1 MTLQTLYALI
11 YDKTLLERL
20 PPSIFYHKIKT
31 NTSVRNSSFSVLFDG
46 PKTQIRPI
54 QRSIFP
60 LLKHSLSRHTHIH
73 TKKRKKPNVRT
84 MFGYMVLR
92 QPGPSLETCQWHIK
106 FIGISHLI
114 LYVIFAENRIYA
126 KTNNFDSHTIAHR
139 SINIM
144 YAHLQKESIE

>member
-20 PPSIFYHKIKT
+20 PPSIFYRKIKT
-31 NTSVRNSSFSVLFDG
+31 NTSVRNSSFFVLFDG

-73 TKKRKKPNVRT
+73 KKKRKKPNVRT
-84 MFGYMVLR
+84 ICLVIWFYGSQVRVLR
-92 QPGPSLETCQWHIK
+92 HVS
-106 FIGISHLI
+106 GISNSLAFRI
-114 LYVIFAENRIYA
+114 LYY
-126 KTNNFDSHTIAHR
+126 TL
-139 SINIM
+139 
-144 YAHLQKESIE
+144 YLQKIEFTQKQTISTATRLHTDQ